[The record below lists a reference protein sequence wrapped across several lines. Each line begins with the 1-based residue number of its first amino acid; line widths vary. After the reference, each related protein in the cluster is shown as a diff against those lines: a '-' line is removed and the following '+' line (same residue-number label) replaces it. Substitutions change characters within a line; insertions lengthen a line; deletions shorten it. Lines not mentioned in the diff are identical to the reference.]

1 MSASMKRPLAAS
13 IVLILG
19 VVVRLTSGLQLINR
33 GLTLL
38 SQEDE
43 FAVYFGEDSP
53 YPNQTEIRFE
63 NIGFGAPGFEIEDG
77 HNFTLL
83 CHGERI
89 PGWKLVWTSNS
100 YRYQSQVK
108 LTDHK
113 RHSNNR

>member
-1 MSASMKRPLAAS
+1 MSASMKKPFVAS

-38 SQEDE
+38 APEDE

-63 NIGFGAPGFEIEDG
+63 NVGLGAPGFQVEEG
-77 HNFTLL
+77 NNFTLL

-89 PGWKLVWTSNS
+89 PGWKLVWTSDS
-100 YRYQSQVK
+100 FRYQTKVSERK
-108 LTDHK
+108 MLT
-113 RHSNNR
+113 